1 MIAARLTRDKV
12 IPLRSG
18 YGLGLA
24 RCVDG
29 QRLLGVVMAVKN
41 AYYERPEYGVRLSPA
56 SAPSAVA

>member
-1 MIAARLTRDKV
+1 MIAAGLTRDKV

-29 QRLLGVVMAVKN
+29 QRLQGVVMAVKN
-41 AYYERPEYGVRLSPA
+41 GFYERPEYGVRLSLA
-56 SAPSAVA
+56 GARSAAA